1 MVAAACGEP
10 VRNRPHPNGAGLFV
24 EPTTRGFLLRL
35 PSHRAH
41 RFAAAALVAGFG
53 AVLLPGTAG
62 ATTTPLTIVVSGN
75 GPAFGAEVVVTCES
89 APVPSTGGVDIGG
102 AARAERH
109 TVAVAEHGDATLQ
122 ISDLTDGT
130 ACSVTASGL
139 GAALLDAV
147 DGGVALVGSDGQ
159 ASGVAVTVDRGTPVT
174 AHLTFKIP
182 VVIPAPA
189 SSSTVLDATNA
200 TGSGSAASLPPA
212 LPGSDGAASAAAPVA
227 LAAARS
233 TTTASSAALPD
244 PSGTG
249 TALVIASIGVLI
261 CGAAAYALTLTRRE
275 PRAH

>member
-1 MVAAACGEP
+1 MATAVAAGIGALTLSGVAGATVAAAP
-10 VRNRPHPNGAGLFV
+10 A
-24 EPTTRGFLLRL
+24 
-35 PSHRAH
+35 
-41 RFAAAALVAGFG
+41 
-53 AVLLPGTAG
+53 PGG
-62 ATTTPLTIVVSGN
+62 PLTILVSGN
-75 GPAFGAEVVVTCES
+75 GPAFSTNVNVACES
-89 APVPSTGGVDIGG
+89 PTAQDTGNVQIGG
-102 AARAERH
+102 AATSGRQSVDLA
-109 TVAVAEHGDATLQ
+109 AGATAHLE

-130 ACSVTASGL
+130 ACSVTTSGS
-139 GAALLDAV
+139 GAAHLDAV
-147 DGGVALVGSDGQ
+147 DGGTPLVGSDGQ
-159 ASGVAVTVDRGTPVT
+159 IRGVAVTVDRGTPVT

-182 VVIPAPA
+182 A
-189 SSSTVLDATNA
+189 ATNA
-200 TGSGSAASLPPA
+200 AVASPLATTATMNAAGSGSAASTPPA